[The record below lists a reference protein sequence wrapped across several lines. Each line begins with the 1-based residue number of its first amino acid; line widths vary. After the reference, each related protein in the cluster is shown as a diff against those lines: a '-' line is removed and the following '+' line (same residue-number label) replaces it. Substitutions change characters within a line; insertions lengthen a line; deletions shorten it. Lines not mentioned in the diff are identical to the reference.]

1 MFHSGPFDPDFFQN
15 YIPLG
20 LMGVAK
26 INKRL
31 PIGYK
36 CTLVRPKV
44 MVSVTKMDG
53 ITKQAFWRHYG
64 LKFFQKKHQNCA
76 VAFFLVLIFFSW
88 LWNSSKVFQLLTWT
102 RRKPFVLTNKK
113 SLTIDR
119 KLSYLEYQKDWI
131 INEHSWISSLITKPG
146 KLSQVRLTR
155 RLIGLQS

>member
-1 MFHSGPFDPDFFQN
+1 MILVDPQCKNYVVKQKKNFIPSIFLSVSHSGPFDPDFFQN

-53 ITKQAFWRHYG
+53 ITKQA
-64 LKFFQKKHQNCA
+64 A
-76 VAFFLVLIFFSW
+76 
-88 LWNSSKVFQLLTWT
+88 
-102 RRKPFVLTNKK
+102 
-113 SLTIDR
+113 
-119 KLSYLEYQKDWI
+119 
-131 INEHSWISSLITKPG
+131 
-146 KLSQVRLTR
+146 
-155 RLIGLQS
+155 

>member
-1 MFHSGPFDPDFFQN
+1 MFHSWPFVPDFFQN

-53 ITKQAFWRHYG
+53 ITKQAGKIAGNLPACLDTYLDGWVNVNYFYYTIDNWQALDEGKPPSNGLIRWHAAISLRPEFQIVPKLYDDFFHFRILCFSVLPELNRTSQ
-64 LKFFQKKHQNCA
+64 LKFCLPNRTEQN
-76 VAFFLVLIFFSW
+76 
-88 LWNSSKVFQLLTWT
+88 
-102 RRKPFVLTNKK
+102 
-113 SLTIDR
+113 
-119 KLSYLEYQKDWI
+119 
-131 INEHSWISSLITKPG
+131 
-146 KLSQVRLTR
+146 
-155 RLIGLQS
+155 

>member
-1 MFHSGPFDPDFFQN
+1 MSYSGPFDPDFFQN

-53 ITKQAFWRHYG
+53 ITKQAF
-64 LKFFQKKHQNCA
+64 LKHNELNK
-76 VAFFLVLIFFSW
+76 FL
-88 LWNSSKVFQLLTWT
+88 K
-102 RRKPFVLTNKK
+102 
-113 SLTIDR
+113 
-119 KLSYLEYQKDWI
+119 
-131 INEHSWISSLITKPG
+131 EH
-146 KLSQVRLTR
+146 
-155 RLIGLQS
+155 

>member
-53 ITKQAFWRHYG
+53 ITKQAAW
-64 LKFFQKKHQNCA
+64 KHNR
-76 VAFFLVLIFFSW
+76 LNFFSKEHW
-88 LWNSSKVFQLLTWT
+88 LFVILFVCENDLNQEWSSSKFLQLLTWT
-102 RRKPFVLTNKK
+102 RSEPSLNDHLQGVPQKLLTQFPLSLFLANVLA
-113 SLTIDR
+113 SGVFLR
-119 KLSYLEYQKDWI
+119 
-131 INEHSWISSLITKPG
+131 
-146 KLSQVRLTR
+146 
-155 RLIGLQS
+155 